1 MSSGATNKIVTST
14 VNIVSWEISR
24 SSYEAAKKKILSLQQ
39 LTTKPAKALEQA
51 QKRTAQSEGKAA
63 LEAARAQTQRLKMA
77 QKLSLE
83 QQRQAQAQARI
94 AKQEEAHAR
103 KMQALNA
110 RGQAQQLADSE
121 QIRRQNARLANIS
134 AKVQAAARSR
144 AMTYNPNMGG
154 QHYDPGLV
162 SRQTDAMNR
171 GHGAV
176 AADIAAT
183 KKAMALEEKRQ
194 REKEAAFK
202 RQITAHDTL
211 RRASLTI
218 SHIEAASLADKMK
231 AVQAIKEATKGYAE
245 QRYTIAEMRHELA
258 KATLETRRQARI
270 NRQIVK
276 DKAKAERAGR
286 INAQRLTR
294 ERSERGYGGLAATGV
309 IAGGSLIGSMGVARV
324 GQTLQGSLE
333 RSRDVK
339 KLQQYGISNLEF
351 AALQDL
357 SMSGVGYSLSADK
370 LSDLNKDTLEKSGE
384 LLNTGSFK
392 RNSKTGA
399 VTFSGGGEFADIV
412 NLTLQSTNGNQKVAQ
427 KVIEELQKLDFPSFI
442 TYLKQLQK
450 TFKWTDNQTR
460 HLAEAV
466 NDGSVFLEVFND
478 EGQGLIQRM
487 HQLSSE
493 GWTLSDAQQANLD
506 KLAALGAEYNR
517 VQTSLADHF
526 SASFVEGL
534 GQYAANTDTLRQKM
548 TGLIPI
554 SDALG
559 VALGE
564 LTTNILSF
572 AGRVGEEL
580 KKGATLPDAVYN
592 TVVDDSANST
602 ADWIKEKTGFDPRS
616 IGQTLEQ
623 IYPWLDSSAP
633 SNIGSGTAY
642 NDPALAL
649 NVPGL
654 NYQTLQPQQPTFTV
668 PTIDSMTQR
677 QPLSVAVTGEAEIK
691 LAPLQVNVNDGAI
704 NGLIDTKLRDYEQ
717 AQNNLILGVAQ

>member
-24 SSYEAAKKKILSLQQ
+24 SSYESAKKKILSLQQ
-39 LTTKPAKALEQA
+39 LTTKPAKALEKA

-63 LEAARAQTQRLKMA
+63 LAAAKAQTA
-77 QKLSLE
+77 KL
-83 QQRQAQAQARI
+83 RQAEQLSKQQQKQAQI
-94 AKQEEAHAR
+94 QAKMERDAVAHAN
-103 KMQALNA
+103 KMTSLQARQLSQQE
-110 RGQAQQLADSE
+110 QAA
-121 QIRRQNARLANIS
+121 RQNARLAAIS

-144 AMTYNPNMGG
+144 VMTYNPDMGG
-154 QHYDPGLV
+154 RSSEPTLV
-162 SRQTDAMNR
+162 ASQNAAMQR

-176 AADIAAT
+176 AADIAAQ
-183 KKAMALEEKRQ
+183 KRALALEEK
-194 REKEAAFK
+194 KEAALK
-202 RQITAHDTL
+202 REVTYYNSLRKSALTL
-211 RRASLTI
+211 ANVNGADVATRYKAI
-218 SHIEAASLADKMK
+218 SAA
-231 AVQAIKEATKGYAE
+231 KEALKAQKE
-245 QRYTIAEMRHELA
+245 ERYTVE
-258 KATLETRRQARI
+258 ETRFEMARITTELRKQARLQQRI
-270 NRQIVK
+270 TREQ
-276 DKAKAERAGR
+276 KAAGVRAGR
-286 INAQRLTR
+286 VRT
-294 ERSERGYGGLAATGV
+294 ESRGGRAGLAAAGV
-309 IAGGSLIGSMGVARV
+309 IGATSLVGSLGVSRV

-357 SMSGVGYSLSADK
+357 SMSRVGYSLSADK

-427 KVIEELQKLDFPSFI
+427 KVIGELQKLDFPTFI

-487 HQLSSE
+487 HQLASE

-534 GQYAANTDTLRQKM
+534 GQYAVNTDTLRQKM

-616 IGQTLEQ
+616 IGQTLKQ
-623 IYPWLDSSAP
+623 VYPWLDSSAP

-649 NVPGL
+649 NVPGF
-654 NYQTLQPQQPTFTV
+654 NSIQPQQPTFTV

-677 QPLSVAVTGEAEIK
+677 QPIPVAVTGEAEIK
-691 LAPLQVNVNDGAI
+691 LSPLDINVNDGAI
-704 NGLIDTKLRDYEQ
+704 NGLIDSKIRENNQ
-717 AQNNLILGVAQ
+717 AQNNLILGIAD

>member
-1 MSSGATNKIVTST
+1 MAGNI
-14 VNIVSWEISR
+14 IVSTTTNRVVWDVDQT
-24 SSYEAAKKKILSLQQ
+24 SYGKALKAVKSIKAAHE
-39 LTTKPAKALEQA
+39 KPAKALEKA

-63 LEAARAQTQRLKMA
+63 LAAARAQTA
-77 QKLSLE
+77 KL
-83 QQRQAQAQARI
+83 RQAEQLSKQQQKQAQI
-94 AKQEEAHAR
+94 QAKMERDAVAHAN
-103 KMQALNA
+103 KMTSLQARQLSQQEQK
-110 RGQAQQLADSE
+110 QA
-121 QIRRQNARLANIS
+121 QNARLANIS

-144 AMTYNPNMGG
+144 AMTYNPDMGG
-154 QHYDPGLV
+154 RFSEPTLV
-162 SRQTDAMNR
+162 ASQNAAMQR
-171 GHGAV
+171 GHASI
-176 AADIAAT
+176 ANDIIQT
-183 KKAMALEEKRQ
+183 KKAIALEEKRQ
-194 REKEAAFK
+194 REKEASLK
-202 RQITAHDTL
+202 RQSTAYDTL

-218 SHIEAASLADKMK
+218 SHIEGASLADKMK
-231 AVQAIKEATKGYAE
+231 AVQAIKEATKGYSE

-270 NRQIVK
+270 NRQMVK
-276 DKAKAERAGR
+276 DRAKVERAGR
-286 INAQRLTR
+286 VNAQRLRR

-333 RSRDVK
+333 RSREA
-339 KLQQYGISNLEF
+339 QQLRQYDISQLEF
-351 AALQDL
+351 NAIHDVVQKRTGYDL
-357 SMSGVGYSLSADK
+357 TVDKYASM
-370 LSDLNKDTLEKSGE
+370 NKDYFEKAGE

-392 RNSKTGA
+392 TNKQGVT
-399 VTFSGGGEFADIV
+399 TFSGGGELADLV
-412 NLTLQSTNGNQKVAQ
+412 NAVLSKTNQRTAQ
-427 KVIEELQKLDFPSFI
+427 KVIGELQKLDMGTFV
-442 TYLKQLQK
+442 TYVRQLGKQ
-450 TFKWTDNQTR
+450 FGWTENSMR
-460 HLAEAV
+460 HFLEAID
-466 NDGSVFLEVFND
+466 DGSVLMAGISGEGDEV
-478 EGQGLIQRM
+478 IARM
-487 HQLSSE
+487 HQLASE

-534 GQYAANTDTLRQKM
+534 GQYAANTDTLRQNM

-580 KKGATLPDAVYN
+580 KKGATLPDAVY
-592 TVVDDSANST
+592 TSVVDDSANGA

-616 IGQTLEQ
+616 IGQTLKQ

-654 NYQTLQPQQPTFTV
+654 NYLTPQQPTFTV
-668 PTIDSMTQR
+668 PTIDSIVQR
-677 QPLSVAVTGEAEIK
+677 QPIPVSVTGQA
-691 LAPLQVNVNDGAI
+691 NI
-704 NGLIDTKLRDYEQ
+704 NQQMDVFVHDDKIAGLVDTKIRENNQ
-717 AQNNLILGVAQ
+717 AQNNLILGIAD

>member
-1 MSSGATNKIVTST
+1 MSGTNKIVTST
-14 VNIVSWEISR
+14 VNEISWITDDA
-24 SSYEAAKKKILSLQQ
+24 SYQKAKKKIISLKAAHE
-39 LTTKPAKALEQA
+39 KPAKALEKA
-51 QKRTAQSEGKAA
+51 QKRTVQSEGKAA
-63 LEAARAQTQRLKMA
+63 LAAAKAQTA
-77 QKLSLE
+77 KL
-83 QQRQAQAQARI
+83 RQAEQLSKQQQKQAQIQAKMERDAVTHANKMTSLQARQLSQ
-94 AKQEEAHAR
+94 QE
-103 KMQALNA
+103 QAA
-110 RGQAQQLADSE
+110 
-121 QIRRQNARLANIS
+121 RQNARLAAIS
-134 AKVQAAARSR
+134 AKVRAASQHR
-144 AMTYNPNMGG
+144 AMTYNPNMTGV
-154 QHYDPGLV
+154 HSDPSLV
-162 SRQTDAMNR
+162 ARQTEAMNR

-194 REKEAAFK
+194 REKEAGLK
-202 RQITAHDTL
+202 REVTYYNSL
-211 RRASLTI
+211 RRSALTLANVNGADVATRYKAI
-218 SHIEAASLADKMK
+218 SAA
-231 AVQAIKEATKGYAE
+231 KEALKAQKE
-245 QRYTIAEMRHELA
+245 ERYTVE
-258 KATLETRRQARI
+258 ETRFEMARITTELRKQARLQQRI
-270 NRQIVK
+270 TREQ
-276 DKAKAERAGR
+276 KAAGVRAGR
-286 INAQRLTR
+286 VRT
-294 ERSERGYGGLAATGV
+294 ESRGGSVGLAAAGV
-309 IAGGSLIGSMGVARV
+309 VGGAALVGSMGVSRV

-357 SMSGVGYSLSADK
+357 SMSRVGYSLSADK
-370 LSDLNKDTLEKSGE
+370 LADLNKDTTEKAGE

-392 RNSKTGA
+392 RNKKTGQ
-399 VTFSGGGEFADIV
+399 VNFSGGGEFADIINNV
-412 NLTLQSTNGNQKVAQ
+412 LTSTNGNQKVAQ
-427 KVIEELQKLDFPSFI
+427 KVIGELQKLDFPTFI

-450 TFKWTDNQTR
+450 TFGWTDRQVR

-487 HQLSSE
+487 NQLASE

-506 KLAALGAEYNR
+506 KLAALGAEYSR
-517 VQTSLADHF
+517 VQMSLADHF
-526 SASFVEGL
+526 SASFVQGL
-534 GQYAANTDTLRQKM
+534 GEYAANTDTLRQKM

-592 TVVDDSANST
+592 TVVDDSANGA

-616 IGQTLEQ
+616 IGQTLKQ

-649 NVPGL
+649 NVPGF
-654 NYQTLQPQQPTFTV
+654 NSIQPQQPTFTI

-677 QPLSVAVTGEAEIK
+677 QPIPVAVTGEAEIK
-691 LAPLQVNVNDGAI
+691 LSPLDINVNDGAI
-704 NGLIDTKLRDYEQ
+704 NGLIDTKLRSYEQ
-717 AQNNLILGVAQ
+717 AQNNMILGIAQ

>member
-1 MSSGATNKIVTST
+1 MSGNI
-14 VNIVSWEISR
+14 IVSTTTNRVVWDVDQT
-24 SSYEAAKKKILSLQQ
+24 SYGKALKAVKSIKAAHE
-39 LTTKPAKALEQA
+39 KPAKALEQA
-51 QKRTAQSEGKAA
+51 QKRTAQMEGKAA
-63 LEAARAQTQRLKMA
+63 LASAKAQTAKLRQAEQLSKQQQKQAQIQAKMERDAVAHANKMTSLQARHLSQQEQAAR
-77 QKLSLE
+77 QK
-83 QQRQAQAQARI
+83 
-94 AKQEEAHAR
+94 
-103 KMQALNA
+103 
-110 RGQAQQLADSE
+110 
-121 QIRRQNARLANIS
+121 ARLAAIS

-154 QHYDPGLV
+154 QHYDPDV
-162 SRQTDAMNR
+162 VARQNAAMNR
-171 GHGAV
+171 SHGAV

-183 KKAMALEEKRQ
+183 KRAMALEEKRQ
-194 REKEAAFK
+194 REKEASLK
-202 RQITAHDTL
+202 RQSTAYDTL

-218 SHIEAASLADKMK
+218 SHIEGASLADKMK
-231 AVQAIKEATKGYAE
+231 AVQAIKEATKGYSE
-245 QRYTIAEMRHELA
+245 QRYTISEMRHELA
-258 KATLETRRQARI
+258 AATLETRRQARL
-270 NRQIVK
+270 NRQILK
-276 DKAKAERAGR
+276 DKAKADRAGR

-357 SMSGVGYSLSADK
+357 SMSRVGYSLSADK
-370 LSDLNKDTLEKSGE
+370 LADLNKDTTEKAGE

-392 RNSKTGA
+392 RNKKTGQ
-399 VTFSGGGEFADIV
+399 VNFSGGGEFADIINNV
-412 NLTLQSTNGNQKVAQ
+412 LTSTNGNQKVAQ
-427 KVIEELQKLDFPSFI
+427 KVIGELQKLDFPTFI

-506 KLAALGAEYNR
+506 KLASLGAEYNR

-534 GQYAANTDTLRQKM
+534 GQYAANTDTLRQNM

-580 KKGATLPDAVYN
+580 KKGATLPDAVY
-592 TVVDDSANST
+592 TSVVDDSANGA

-616 IGQTLEQ
+616 IGQTLKQ

-642 NDPALAL
+642 YDSALAL

-654 NYQTLQPQQPTFTV
+654 NYLTPQKPTFTV

-677 QPLSVAVTGEAEIK
+677 QPIPVSVTGQA
-691 LAPLQVNVNDGAI
+691 NI
-704 NGLIDTKLRDYEQ
+704 NQQMDVFVHDDKIAGLVDTKIRENNQ
-717 AQNNLILGVAQ
+717 AQNNLILGIAD

>member
-1 MSSGATNKIVTST
+1 MSGNI
-14 VNIVSWEISR
+14 IVSTTTNRVVWDVDQT
-24 SSYEAAKKKILSLQQ
+24 SYGKALKAVKSIKAAHE
-39 LTTKPAKALEQA
+39 KPAKALDKA
-51 QKRTAQSEGKAA
+51 QKRTAQMEGKAA
-63 LEAARAQTQRLKMA
+63 LASAKAQTA
-77 QKLSLE
+77 KL
-83 QQRQAQAQARI
+83 RQAEQLSKQQQKQAQI
-94 AKQEEAHAR
+94 QAKMERDAVAHAN
-103 KMQALNA
+103 KMTSLQARQLSQQE
-110 RGQAQQLADSE
+110 QA
-121 QIRRQNARLANIS
+121 RRQNSRLAAIS
-134 AKVQAAARSR
+134 TKVQAAARSR
-144 AMTYNPNMGG
+144 AMTYTPNMGG

-162 SRQTDAMNR
+162 SRQTEAMNR

-183 KKAMALEEKRQ
+183 KKAMALEEKRE
-194 REKEAAFK
+194 REKEAGLK
-202 RQITAHDTL
+202 REVTYYNSL
-211 RRASLTI
+211 RRSALTLANVNGADVATRYKAI
-218 SHIEAASLADKMK
+218 SAAKELLK
-231 AVQAIKEATKGYAE
+231 AQKNE
-245 QRYTIAEMRHELA
+245 RYTVE
-258 KATLETRRQARI
+258 ETRFEMARITTELRKQARLQQRI
-270 NRQIVK
+270 TREQ
-276 DKAKAERAGR
+276 KAAGVRAGR
-286 INAQRLTR
+286 VRTD
-294 ERSERGYGGLAATGV
+294 SRGGRAGLAAAGV
-309 IAGGSLIGSMGVARV
+309 IGGASLVGSMGVSRV

-357 SMSGVGYSLSADK
+357 SMSRVGYSLSADK
-370 LSDLNKDTLEKSGE
+370 LADLNKDTTEKAGE

-392 RNSKTGA
+392 RNKKTGQ
-399 VTFSGGGEFADIV
+399 VNFSGGGEFADIINNV
-412 NLTLQSTNGNQKVAQ
+412 LTSTNGNQKVAQ
-427 KVIEELQKLDFPSFI
+427 KVIGELQKLDFPTFI

-466 NDGSVFLEVFND
+466 NDGSIFLEVFND
-478 EGQGLIQRM
+478 EGKGLIQRM
-487 HQLSSE
+487 NQLASE
-493 GWTLSDAQQANLD
+493 GWTLSDVQQANLD

-534 GQYAANTDTLRQKM
+534 GQYAANTDTLRQNM

-580 KKGATLPDAVYN
+580 KKGATLPDAVY
-592 TVVDDSANST
+592 TSVVDDSANGA

-616 IGQTLEQ
+616 IGQTLKQ

-642 NDPALAL
+642 YDPALAL

-654 NYQTLQPQQPTFTV
+654 NYLTPQKPTFTV

-677 QPLSVAVTGEAEIK
+677 QPIPVSVTGQAEIK
-691 LAPLQVNVNDGAI
+691 LSPLDINVNDGAI
-704 NGLIDTKLRDYEQ
+704 NGLIDTKIRENNQ
-717 AQNNLILGVAQ
+717 AQNNLILGIAE

>member
-1 MSSGATNKIVTST
+1 MSGTSKIVVST
-14 VNIVSWEISR
+14 VNEIRFETDSA
-24 SSYEAAKKKILSLQQ
+24 SYKRSLQKIKS
-39 LTTKPAKALEQA
+39 LKEAYEKPAKALEKA
-51 QKRTAQSEGKAA
+51 QKRTAQSEGKSA

-83 QQRQAQAQARI
+83 QQRQAQAQAKI
-94 AKQEEAHAR
+94 AKQEEAHTR

-121 QIRRQNARLANIS
+121 QIRRQNRLAAIS

-144 AMTYNPNMGG
+144 AMTYNPDMGG
-154 QHYDPGLV
+154 RFHDPALV
-162 SRQTDAMNR
+162 ASQNAAMNR

-176 AADIAAT
+176 AADIAAQ
-183 KKAMALEEKRQ
+183 KRALALEEK
-194 REKEAAFK
+194 KEAALK
-202 RQITAHDTL
+202 REVTYYNSLRKSALTL
-211 RRASLTI
+211 ANVNGADVATRYKAIRA
-218 SHIEAASLADKMK
+218 A
-231 AVQAIKEATKGYAE
+231 KEALKAQKE
-245 QRYTIAEMRHELA
+245 ERYTVE
-258 KATLETRRQARI
+258 ETRFEMARITKELIKQARLQQRI
-270 NRQIVK
+270 TREQ
-276 DKAKAERAGR
+276 KAAGVRAGR
-286 INAQRLTR
+286 IRT
-294 ERSERGYGGLAATGV
+294 ESRGGSVSLAAAGV
-309 IAGGSLIGSMGVARV
+309 IGGAALVGSMGVSRV

-339 KLQQYGISNLEF
+339 KLQQYGISKLEF

-357 SMSGVGYSLSADK
+357 SMSRVGYSLSADK
-370 LSDLNKDTLEKSGE
+370 LADLNKDTTEKAGE

-392 RNSKTGA
+392 RNKKTGQ
-399 VTFSGGGEFADIV
+399 VNFSGGGEFADIINNV
-412 NLTLQSTNGNQKVAQ
+412 LTSTNGNQKVAQ
-427 KVIEELQKLDFPSFI
+427 KVIGELQKLDFPTFI

-487 HQLSSE
+487 HQLASE
-493 GWTLSDAQQANLD
+493 GWTLSDVQQANLD

-534 GQYAANTDTLRQKM
+534 GQYAANTDTLRQNM

-580 KKGATLPDAVYN
+580 KKGATLPDAVY
-592 TVVDDSANST
+592 TSVVDDSANGA

-616 IGQTLEQ
+616 IGQTLKQ
-623 IYPWLDSSAP
+623 IYPWLDISAP

-642 NDPALAL
+642 YDPALAL

-654 NYQTLQPQQPTFTV
+654 NYLTPQQPTFTV

-677 QPLSVAVTGEAEIK
+677 QPIPVSVTGQA
-691 LAPLQVNVNDGAI
+691 NI
-704 NGLIDTKLRDYEQ
+704 NQQMDVFVHDDKIAGLVDTKIRENNQ
-717 AQNNLILGVAQ
+717 AQNNLILGIAD

>member
-1 MSSGATNKIVTST
+1 MSGTNKIVTST
-14 VNIVSWEISR
+14 VNEISWITDDA
-24 SSYEAAKKKILSLQQ
+24 SYQKAKKKIISLKAAHE
-39 LTTKPAKALEQA
+39 KPAKALEKA
-51 QKRTAQSEGKAA
+51 QKRTVQSEGKAA
-63 LEAARAQTQRLKMA
+63 LAAAKAQTA
-77 QKLSLE
+77 KL
-83 QQRQAQAQARI
+83 RQAEQLSKQQQKQAQIQAKMERDAVSHANKMTSLQARQLSQ
-94 AKQEEAHAR
+94 QE
-103 KMQALNA
+103 QAA
-110 RGQAQQLADSE
+110 
-121 QIRRQNARLANIS
+121 RQNARLAAIS
-134 AKVQAAARSR
+134 DKVRQASRSR
-144 AMTYNPNMGG
+144 AMTYNPNMPGV
-154 QHYDPGLV
+154 HSDPSLV
-162 SRQTDAMNR
+162 ARQNAAMNR

-194 REKEAAFK
+194 REKEAGLK
-202 RQITAHDTL
+202 REVTYYNSL
-211 RRASLTI
+211 RRSALTLANVNGADVATRYKAI
-218 SHIEAASLADKMK
+218 SAA
-231 AVQAIKEATKGYAE
+231 KEALKAQKE
-245 QRYTIAEMRHELA
+245 ERYTVE
-258 KATLETRRQARI
+258 ETRFEMARITTELRKQARLQQ
-270 NRQIVK
+270 RMTREQ
-276 DKAKAERAGR
+276 KAAGVRAGR
-286 INAQRLTR
+286 VRT
-294 ERSERGYGGLAATGV
+294 ESRGGRAGLAAAGV
-309 IAGGSLIGSMGVARV
+309 IGGASLVGSMGVSRV

-357 SMSGVGYSLSADK
+357 SMSRVGYSLSADK
-370 LSDLNKDTLEKSGE
+370 LADLNKDTTEKAGE

-392 RNSKTGA
+392 RNKKTGQ
-399 VTFSGGGEFADIV
+399 VNFSGGGEFADIINNV
-412 NLTLQSTNGNQKVAQ
+412 LTSTNGNQKVAQ
-427 KVIEELQKLDFPSFI
+427 KVIGELQKLDFPTFI

-534 GQYAANTDTLRQKM
+534 GQYAANTETLRQKM

-572 AGRVGEEL
+572 SGRVGEEL
-580 KKGATLPDAVYN
+580 KKGATLPDAVYAS
-592 TVVDDSANST
+592 VVDESANGA

-616 IGQTLEQ
+616 IGQTLKQ

-649 NVPGL
+649 NVPSL
-654 NYQTLQPQQPTFTV
+654 NYLTPQQPTFTV
-668 PTIDSMTQR
+668 PTIDSMTLR
-677 QPLSVAVTGEAEIK
+677 QPIPVSVTGQA
-691 LAPLQVNVNDGAI
+691 NI
-704 NGLIDTKLRDYEQ
+704 NQQMDVFVHDDKIAGLVDTKIRENNH
-717 AQNNLILGVAQ
+717 AQNNLILGIAD

>member
-1 MSSGATNKIVTST
+1 MANGNIIVTET
-14 VNIVSWEISR
+14 VNEVTWSVDRTAFGRALKAVKSIK
-24 SSYEAAKKKILSLQQ
+24 AAHE
-39 LTTKPAKALEQA
+39 KPAKALEKA
-51 QKRTAQSEGKAA
+51 QKRTVQSEGKAA
-63 LEAARAQTQRLKMA
+63 LAAAKAQTA
-77 QKLSLE
+77 KL
-83 QQRQAQAQARI
+83 RQAEQLSKQQQKQAQI
-94 AKQEEAHAR
+94 QAKMERDAVAHAN
-103 KMQALNA
+103 KMTSLQARQLSQQE
-110 RGQAQQLADSE
+110 QAAL
-121 QIRRQNARLANIS
+121 QNARLAAIS
-134 AKVQAAARSR
+134 EKVRQASRSR
-144 AMTYNPNMGG
+144 AMTYTPNMGG

-194 REKEAAFK
+194 REKEAGLK
-202 RQITAHDTL
+202 REVTYYNSL
-211 RRASLTI
+211 RRSALTLANVNGADVATRYKAI
-218 SHIEAASLADKMK
+218 SAA
-231 AVQAIKEATKGYAE
+231 KEALKAQKE
-245 QRYTIAEMRHELA
+245 ERYTVE
-258 KATLETRRQARI
+258 ETRFEMARITTELRKQARLQQRI
-270 NRQIVK
+270 TREQ
-276 DKAKAERAGR
+276 KAAGVRAGR
-286 INAQRLTR
+286 VRT
-294 ERSERGYGGLAATGV
+294 ESRGGSVGLAAAGV
-309 IAGGSLIGSMGVARV
+309 VGGAALVGSMGVSRV

-357 SMSGVGYSLSADK
+357 SMSRVGYSLSADK
-370 LSDLNKDTLEKSGE
+370 LADLNKDTTEKAGE

-392 RNSKTGA
+392 RNKKTGQ
-399 VTFSGGGEFADIV
+399 VNFSGGGEFADIINNV
-412 NLTLQSTNGNQKVAQ
+412 LTSTNGNQKVAQ
-427 KVIEELQKLDFPSFI
+427 KVIGELQKLDFPTFI

-450 TFKWTDNQTR
+450 TFGWTDRQVR

-487 HQLSSE
+487 NQLASE

-506 KLAALGAEYNR
+506 KLAALGAEYSR
-517 VQTSLADHF
+517 VQMSLADHF
-526 SASFVEGL
+526 SASFVQGL
-534 GQYAANTDTLRQKM
+534 GEYAANTDTLRQKM

-592 TVVDDSANST
+592 TVVDDSANGA

-616 IGQTLEQ
+616 IGQTLKQ

-649 NVPGL
+649 NVPGF
-654 NYQTLQPQQPTFTV
+654 NSIQPQQPTFTI

-677 QPLSVAVTGEAEIK
+677 QPIPVAVTGEAEIK
-691 LAPLQVNVNDGAI
+691 LSPLEINVNDGAI
-704 NGLIDTKLRDYEQ
+704 NGLIDTKLRSYEQ
-717 AQNNLILGVAQ
+717 AQNNMILGIAQ

>member
-1 MSSGATNKIVTST
+1 MSGTNKIVTST
-14 VNIVSWEISR
+14 VNEISWITDDA
-24 SSYEAAKKKILSLQQ
+24 SYQKAKKKIISLKAAHE
-39 LTTKPAKALEQA
+39 KPAKALEKA
-51 QKRTAQSEGKAA
+51 QKRTVQSEGKAA
-63 LEAARAQTQRLKMA
+63 LAAAKAQTA
-77 QKLSLE
+77 KL
-83 QQRQAQAQARI
+83 RQAEQLSKQQQKQAQIQAKMERDAVSHANKMTSLQARQLSQ
-94 AKQEEAHAR
+94 QE
-103 KMQALNA
+103 QAA
-110 RGQAQQLADSE
+110 
-121 QIRRQNARLANIS
+121 RQNARLAAIS
-134 AKVQAAARSR
+134 DKVRQASRSR
-144 AMTYNPNMGG
+144 AMTYNPNMPGV
-154 QHYDPGLV
+154 HSDPSLV
-162 SRQTDAMNR
+162 ARQNAAMNR

-194 REKEAAFK
+194 REKEAGLK
-202 RQITAHDTL
+202 SEVTYYNSL
-211 RRASLTI
+211 RRSALTLANVNGADVATRYKAI
-218 SHIEAASLADKMK
+218 SAA
-231 AVQAIKEATKGYAE
+231 KEALKAQKE
-245 QRYTIAEMRHELA
+245 ERYTVE
-258 KATLETRRQARI
+258 ETRFEMARITTELRKQARLQQ
-270 NRQIVK
+270 RMTREQ
-276 DKAKAERAGR
+276 KAAGVRAGR
-286 INAQRLTR
+286 VRT
-294 ERSERGYGGLAATGV
+294 ESRGGRAGLAAAGV
-309 IAGGSLIGSMGVARV
+309 IGGASLVGSMGVSRV

-357 SMSGVGYSLSADK
+357 SMSRVGYSLSADK
-370 LSDLNKDTLEKSGE
+370 LADLNKDTTEKAGE

-392 RNSKTGA
+392 RNKKTGQ
-399 VTFSGGGEFADIV
+399 VNFSGGGEFADIINNV
-412 NLTLQSTNGNQKVAQ
+412 LTSTNGNQKVAQ
-427 KVIEELQKLDFPSFI
+427 KVIGELQKLDFPTFI

-534 GQYAANTDTLRQKM
+534 GQYAANTETLRQKM

-572 AGRVGEEL
+572 SGRVGEEL
-580 KKGATLPDAVYN
+580 KKGATLPDAVY
-592 TVVDDSANST
+592 TSVVDESANGA

-616 IGQTLEQ
+616 IGQTLKQ

-649 NVPGL
+649 NVPSL
-654 NYQTLQPQQPTFTV
+654 NYLTPQQPTFTV
-668 PTIDSMTQR
+668 PTIDSMTLR
-677 QPLSVAVTGEAEIK
+677 QPIPVSVTGQA
-691 LAPLQVNVNDGAI
+691 NI
-704 NGLIDTKLRDYEQ
+704 NQQMDVFVHDDKIAGLVDTKIRENNH
-717 AQNNLILGVAQ
+717 AQNNLILGIAD

>member
-1 MSSGATNKIVTST
+1 MSGSNKIIVST
-14 VNIVSWEISR
+14 VNEIRFETDSA
-24 SSYEAAKKKILSLQQ
+24 SYKRSLQKIKS
-39 LTTKPAKALEQA
+39 LKAAHEKPAKALEKA
-51 QKRTAQSEGKAA
+51 QKRTAQSEGKSALAA
-63 LEAARAQTQRLKMA
+63 AKAQTA
-77 QKLSLE
+77 KL
-83 QQRQAQAQARI
+83 RQAEQLSKQQQKQAQIQAKMERDAVSHANKMTSLQARQLSQ
-94 AKQEEAHAR
+94 QE
-103 KMQALNA
+103 QAA
-110 RGQAQQLADSE
+110 
-121 QIRRQNARLANIS
+121 RQNARLAAIS

-144 AMTYNPNMGG
+144 AMIYNPDMGG
-154 QHYDPGLV
+154 RFHDPALV
-162 SRQTDAMNR
+162 ASQNAAMNR

-176 AADIAAT
+176 AADIAAQ
-183 KKAMALEEKRQ
+183 KRALALEEK
-194 REKEAAFK
+194 KEAALK
-202 RQITAHDTL
+202 REVTYYNSLRKSALTL
-211 RRASLTI
+211 ANVNGADVATRYKAIRA
-218 SHIEAASLADKMK
+218 A
-231 AVQAIKEATKGYAE
+231 KEALKAQKE
-245 QRYTIAEMRHELA
+245 ERYTVE
-258 KATLETRRQARI
+258 ETRFEMSRITTELRKQARLQQRI
-270 NRQIVK
+270 TREQ
-276 DKAKAERAGR
+276 KAAGVRAGR
-286 INAQRLTR
+286 VRT
-294 ERSERGYGGLAATGV
+294 EGRGGSAGLAAGV
-309 IAGGSLIGSMGVARV
+309 VGGAALVGSMGVSRV

-357 SMSGVGYSLSADK
+357 AMSRVGYSLSADN

-427 KVIEELQKLDFPSFI
+427 KVIGELQRLDFPTFI
-442 TYLKQLQK
+442 LYLKQLQK
-450 TFKWTDNQTR
+450 TFKWTDNQVR

-466 NDGSVFLEVFND
+466 NNGSVFLEVLND
-478 EGQGLIQRM
+478 EGEGLIQRM
-487 HQLSSE
+487 HQLASE

-534 GQYAANTDTLRQKM
+534 GQYAANTDTLRQNM

-592 TVVDDSANST
+592 TVVDDSANDA

-616 IGQTLEQ
+616 IGQTLKQ

-654 NYQTLQPQQPTFTV
+654 SYQTPQQPTFTV
-668 PTIDSMTQR
+668 PTIDSLVQR

-691 LAPLQVNVNDGAI
+691 LAPLDINVNDGAI
-704 NGLIDTKLRDYEQ
+704 GGLIDTKIRENNQ
-717 AQNNLILGVAQ
+717 AQNNLILGIAEG

>member
-1 MSSGATNKIVTST
+1 MSGTNKIVTST
-14 VNIVSWEISR
+14 VNEISWITDDA
-24 SSYEAAKKKILSLQQ
+24 SYQKAKKKIISLKAAHE
-39 LTTKPAKALEQA
+39 KPAKALEKA

-63 LEAARAQTQRLKMA
+63 LAAAKAQTA
-77 QKLSLE
+77 KL
-83 QQRQAQAQARI
+83 RQAEQLSKQQQKQAQI
-94 AKQEEAHAR
+94 QAKMERDAIAHAN
-103 KMQALNA
+103 KMTSLQARQLSQQE
-110 RGQAQQLADSE
+110 QAA
-121 QIRRQNARLANIS
+121 RQNARLAAIS
-134 AKVQAAARSR
+134 EKVRQASRSR

-162 SRQTDAMNR
+162 SRQTEAVNR

-194 REKEAAFK
+194 REKEAGLK
-202 RQITAHDTL
+202 REVTYYNSL
-211 RRASLTI
+211 RRSALTLANVNGADVATRYKAI
-218 SHIEAASLADKMK
+218 SAA
-231 AVQAIKEATKGYAE
+231 KEALKAQKE
-245 QRYTIAEMRHELA
+245 ERYTVE
-258 KATLETRRQARI
+258 ETRFEMARITTELRKQARLQQRI
-270 NRQIVK
+270 TREQ
-276 DKAKAERAGR
+276 KAAGVRAGR
-286 INAQRLTR
+286 VRT
-294 ERSERGYGGLAATGV
+294 ESRGGSVGLAAAGV
-309 IAGGSLIGSMGVARV
+309 IGGAALVGSMGVSRV

-357 SMSGVGYSLSADK
+357 SMSRVGYSLSADK
-370 LSDLNKDTLEKSGE
+370 LADLNKDTTEKAGE

-392 RNSKTGA
+392 RNKKTGQ
-399 VTFSGGGEFADIV
+399 VNFSGGGEFADIINNV
-412 NLTLQSTNGNQKVAQ
+412 LTSTNGNQKVAQ
-427 KVIEELQKLDFPSFI
+427 KVIGELQKLDFPTFI

-450 TFKWTDNQTR
+450 TFKWTNNQTR

-487 HQLSSE
+487 HQLASE

-534 GQYAANTDTLRQKM
+534 GQYAANTDTLRQNM

-580 KKGATLPDAVYN
+580 KKGATLPDAVY
-592 TVVDDSANST
+592 TSVVDDSANGA

-616 IGQTLEQ
+616 IGQTLKQ
-623 IYPWLDSSAP
+623 IYPWLNSSA
-633 SNIGSGTAY
+633 SSSIGSGTAY
-642 NDPALAL
+642 NVPALAL

-654 NYQTLQPQQPTFTV
+654 NYLTPQQPTFTV

-677 QPLSVAVTGEAEIK
+677 QPIPVSVTGQA
-691 LAPLQVNVNDGAI
+691 NI
-704 NGLIDTKLRDYEQ
+704 NQQMDVFVHDDKIAGLVDTKIRENNQ
-717 AQNNLILGVAQ
+717 AQNNLILGIAD

>member
-1 MSSGATNKIVTST
+1 MSGTNKIVTST
-14 VNIVSWEISR
+14 VNEISWITDDA
-24 SSYEAAKKKILSLQQ
+24 SYQKAKKKIISLKAAHE
-39 LTTKPAKALEQA
+39 KPAKALEKA
-51 QKRTAQSEGKAA
+51 QKRTVQSEGKAA
-63 LEAARAQTQRLKMA
+63 LAAAKAQTA
-77 QKLSLE
+77 KL
-83 QQRQAQAQARI
+83 RQAEQLSKQQQKQAQIQAKMERDAVTHANKMTSLQARQLSQ
-94 AKQEEAHAR
+94 QE
-103 KMQALNA
+103 QAA
-110 RGQAQQLADSE
+110 
-121 QIRRQNARLANIS
+121 RQNARLAAIS
-134 AKVQAAARSR
+134 AKVRAASQHR
-144 AMTYNPNMGG
+144 AMTYNPNMTGV
-154 QHYDPGLV
+154 HSDPSLV
-162 SRQTDAMNR
+162 ARQTEAMNR

-194 REKEAAFK
+194 REKEAGLK
-202 RQITAHDTL
+202 REVTYYNSL
-211 RRASLTI
+211 RRSALTLANVNGADVATRYKAI
-218 SHIEAASLADKMK
+218 SAA
-231 AVQAIKEATKGYAE
+231 KEALKAQKE
-245 QRYTIAEMRHELA
+245 ERYTVE
-258 KATLETRRQARI
+258 ETRFKMARITTELRKQARLQQRI
-270 NRQIVK
+270 TREQ
-276 DKAKAERAGR
+276 KAAGVRAGR
-286 INAQRLTR
+286 VRT
-294 ERSERGYGGLAATGV
+294 ESRGGSVGLAAAGV
-309 IAGGSLIGSMGVARV
+309 VGGAALVGSMGVSRV

-357 SMSGVGYSLSADK
+357 SMSRVGYSLSADK
-370 LSDLNKDTLEKSGE
+370 LADLNKDTTEKAGE

-392 RNSKTGA
+392 RNKKTGQ
-399 VTFSGGGEFADIV
+399 VNFSGGGEFADIINNV
-412 NLTLQSTNGNQKVAQ
+412 LTSTNGNQKVAQ
-427 KVIEELQKLDFPSFI
+427 KVIGELQKLDFPTFI

-450 TFKWTDNQTR
+450 TFGWTDRQVR

-487 HQLSSE
+487 NQLASE

-506 KLAALGAEYNR
+506 KLAALGAEYSR
-517 VQTSLADHF
+517 VQMSLADHF
-526 SASFVEGL
+526 SASFVQGL
-534 GQYAANTDTLRQKM
+534 GEYAANTDTLRQKM

-592 TVVDDSANST
+592 TVVDDSANGA

-616 IGQTLEQ
+616 IGQTLKQ

-649 NVPGL
+649 NVPGF
-654 NYQTLQPQQPTFTV
+654 NSIQPQQPTFTI

-677 QPLSVAVTGEAEIK
+677 QPIPVAVTGEAEIK
-691 LAPLQVNVNDGAI
+691 LSPLDINVNDGAI
-704 NGLIDTKLRDYEQ
+704 NGLIDTKLRSYEQ
-717 AQNNLILGVAQ
+717 AQNNMILGIAQ